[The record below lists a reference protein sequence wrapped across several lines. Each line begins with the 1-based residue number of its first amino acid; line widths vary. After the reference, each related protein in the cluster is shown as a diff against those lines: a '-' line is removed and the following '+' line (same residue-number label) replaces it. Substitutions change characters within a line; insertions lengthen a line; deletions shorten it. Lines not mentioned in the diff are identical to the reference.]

1 MLCQHARTR
10 SLPACRTHHPARLPH
25 HGRTP
30 TPSSFPTPAG
40 SQSLPINSQVVFVN
54 THAPEPSL
62 SAALRGICLSR
73 IGVSHIQADPLKRSQ
88 LATLDV
94 ASFK

>member
-1 MLCQHARTR
+1 
-10 SLPACRTHHPARLPH
+10 
-25 HGRTP
+25 
-30 TPSSFPTPAG
+30 
-40 SQSLPINSQVVFVN
+40 VVFVN